1 MTHGQRNAAKRPGV
15 TGIPGRI
22 NTMQV
27 QSFDAPAYNV
37 IHATEDDCIIAKALE
52 ILDRRVFKGPAMSS
66 PTMVRDYLTLQ
77 AAKHDGIEVFSILLL
92 DAQHQVIEYREMFRG
107 TLTQTSVYPREV
119 VRAALAVNASA
130 VILTHNHP
138 SGALEPSR
146 ADELL
151 TQTLKS
157 SLNLVDVRVLDHII
171 TAGGKSLSF
180 AERGLL

>member
-22 NTMQV
+22 ITMQAH
-27 QSFDAPAYNV
+27 SIEYAPYNV
-37 IHATEDDCIIAKALE
+37 IPFNEEDSIIAKALA
-52 ILDRRVFKGPAMSS
+52 ILSRRIAAGPLLNS
-66 PTMVRDYLTLQ
+66 PQVVRDYLAVQ
-77 AAKHDGIEVFSILLL
+77 AAKHDGYEVFSVLFL